1 MISPKNML
9 MAEFVHKDFCYLAL
23 ISQQSALLLNDKSF
37 KGCVSL
43 DPSKI
48 LKSGWWG
55 LQLDTWQLCNS
66 LWYGLINSKLH
77 INKKIFIFISH
88 NIRRCH
94 TSNVLNHPAAS
105 QGWTWPLTPA
115 DLHTLLGKPAR
126 RDIVPKFLKDH
137 CYFLYPLPTKWNKYC
152 VSSVLIPNDCQCS
165 SKQL

>member
-1 MISPKNML
+1 
-9 MAEFVHKDFCYLAL
+9 MAWRRPGDKPLSEPMV
-23 ISQQSALLLNDKSF
+23 IRLLTHLCVTRPQWV

-48 LKSGWWG
+48 SKSGWWG

-77 INKKIFIFISH
+77 INKKYFLY
-88 NIRRCH
+88 H
-94 TSNVLNHPAAS
+94 TTSDGFTRPMFQITQLPS

-115 DLHTLLGKPAR
+115 DLNTLLGKPAP
-126 RDIVPKFLKDH
+126 RDIVPNFSKDH